1 MIHTN
6 EYLKDKNHKAK
17 IRAEFAHKLT
27 CLLIERE
34 QYSAR
39 TSQIADPKF
48 LAKLLNCSV
57 VMARRY
63 LLGQSIP
70 DKPKLQKIAEWANVE
85 VSWLLSGNNKTENG
99 TTTTNGSLMDKNIW
113 IKILNQL
120 RPYLLNPTLTNNS
133 FENYISFAIDIYE
146 NIYHLD
152 IDLSDKV
159 KMIELMVKS
168 IEFSK
173 DKKNKS
179 IAVI

>member
-1 MIHTN
+1 
-6 EYLKDKNHKAK
+6 
-17 IRAEFAHKLT
+17 
-27 CLLIERE
+27 
-34 QYSAR
+34 
-39 TSQIADPKF
+39 
-48 LAKLLNCSV
+48 
-57 VMARRY
+57 
-63 LLGQSIP
+63 
-70 DKPKLQKIAEWANVE
+70 
-85 VSWLLSGNNKTENG
+85 
-99 TTTTNGSLMDKNIW
+99 MDKNFKSIT
-113 IKILNQL
+113 
-120 RPYLLNPTLTNNS
+120 PTLTNNS